1 MLSIMEQPPVD
12 PLPRPTVDGA
22 SDAVDASKAS
32 SLPGTQEAAVKDSN
46 GAQNGVESIS
56 GDADSTSKPSAA
68 AASGGDAGSD
78 VASGDANSDSGVK
91 ESQSKPAANGLDPV
105 CSVDTAVTHHPVTKP
120 ETDDQSDTA
129 TISDTKVPSSTAAMS
144 DCDAPIVV
152 PDSDTSAEAGASES
166 LNVSRSELD
175 ETREELELRLS
186 GSEGS
191 DPAPEDEDLLLR
203 DDPELVGS
211 PVKEGPVCSS
221 PRPTEDGPKNSTPT
235 PTAGDDT
242 PAAADKAVDKDE
254 PASTDQPSEPV
265 SVSPQSPDPSTA
277 NPSASSS
284 PSKPSSPA
292 SASSKPTSPSKP
304 SSPSQA
310 AADPSA
316 EAGADA
322 VMADTGE
329 VKSSEGDASQTDA
342 AEADAGDEDE
352 AQSSA
357 DPVDLPDDMFE
368 SAAALNAAEEEEER
382 VRREAKLLERRR
394 AALLTA
400 DSMDSNGD
408 SMDVDDALPPA
419 DVGDETSMDVPDG
432 NDDVTLDVPDEVTLD
447 GPEDSVDPESS
458 MPSSAAGGDDD
469 DPDDPAEVDDG
480 GDAEDTAAGSG
491 GDVDTPDIQL
501 DSEDAN
507 DATSND
513 HEVVLEDAEDS
524 PRPEDSRGAAED
536 SRGAAE
542 DSRDVSESPAA
553 SRKRPPSP
561 LSASEGSKMRRLE
574 TSTRP
579 FIAVK
584 KVQLNENNLRILQ
597 ESQERDR
604 LRLEESAA
612 ASAASGSSVSSASPP
627 ATAAAPA
634 PSAAAAG
641 ATSGAAVNGVKS
653 SLLQRVKQLTR
664 EDLETLVLE
673 KMCEAIASR
682 SVIGDMKKSA
692 EKHVVAAER
701 FQKKITHLQKQ
712 VGDLHLVVR
721 KLSAELKSRKAPSYP
736 VKITRTVGLQVTLA
750 KSVPPLTSRPRPPPS
765 SPGAPTGGAADSPA
779 GAPVSGAPTGAPAGV
794 PVTNGVLR
802 AHLTSTS
809 PIRARQVY
817 SRSPVPQGQV
827 QFRTAQP
834 QSPSHSYRGARRGR
848 PPGVTPSPVSGT
860 TVALVPVVRTMV
872 PIGSVSLPGISSS
885 PQRTVGVA
893 PAAAAAG
900 VPKSPPVYANARGR
914 PAGGHPPRPGASL
927 AGGGGGGAAD
937 VVDLTDDDDPKR
949 PTAATGR
956 GTPVTSPRRGGI
968 TSVTPVTRVGAGMTP
983 IRLKHPA
990 PFPVTPPN
998 PAVHTGQLLPPP
1010 PLLKVTRRA
1019 NGIVLSWNMELT
1031 SRHATV
1037 VSYHLF
1043 AYQEAGPV
1051 NLRANPWKKVGDVR
1065 ALPLPMACTLTQF
1078 QEGHKYHFAVRAEDS
1093 FRRRGPFSNP
1103 SSIALIGS

>member
-1 MLSIMEQPPVD
+1 MEQPPVD

-32 SLPGTQEAAVKDSN
+32 SLPGAQEAAVKDAN

-56 GDADSTSKPSAA
+56 GDVDSTSKPSAA
-68 AASGGDAGSD
+68 AASCGDAGGD
-78 VASGDANSDSGVK
+78 VASGDVNSDSGVK
-91 ESQSKPAANGLDPV
+91 ESLLEPAANGLDPV
-105 CSVDTAVTHHPVTKP
+105 SSADTAVTHDPVTKP
-120 ETDDQSDTA
+120 ETDEQSDAT
-129 TISDTKVPSSTAAMS
+129 TISDTKVPSSTAAVS

-152 PDSDTSAEAGASES
+152 PDSDTSAEAVASES

-211 PVKEGPVCSS
+211 PVKAGPVCSS

-242 PAAADKAVDKDE
+242 PAADDKSVDKDE
-254 PASTDQPSEPV
+254 PA
-265 SVSPQSPDPSTA
+265 
-277 NPSASSS
+277 
-284 PSKPSSPA
+284 K
-292 SASSKPTSPSKP
+292 
-304 SSPSQA
+304 
-310 AADPSA
+310 
-316 EAGADA
+316 AGADA

-382 VRREAKLLERRR
+382 VRREAKLHERRR
-394 AALLTA
+394 VALLA
-400 DSMDSNGD
+400 VDSMDSNGD

-419 DVGDETSMDVPDG
+419 DVGDEASMDVPDG

-469 DPDDPAEVDDG
+469 DPDDPAEIDDG

-574 TSTRP
+574 TPARP

-765 SPGAPTGGAADSPA
+765 SPGAPTSGAADASTGAPTGSPA
-779 GAPVSGAPTGAPAGV
+779 GAPASV

-900 VPKSPPVYANARGR
+900 VPSPPVYANARGR

-927 AGGGGGGAAD
+927 ATGGGGGAAD

-968 TSVTPVTRVGAGMTP
+968 TSVT
-983 IRLKHPA
+983 
-990 PFPVTPPN
+990 
-998 PAVHTGQLLPPP
+998 
-1010 PLLKVTRRA
+1010 
-1019 NGIVLSWNMELT
+1019 
-1031 SRHATV
+1031 
-1037 VSYHLF
+1037 
-1043 AYQEAGPV
+1043 
-1051 NLRANPWKKVGDVR
+1051 VR
-1065 ALPLPMACTLTQF
+1065 I
-1078 QEGHKYHFAVRAEDS
+1078 
-1093 FRRRGPFSNP
+1093 RRGRGRGEEKEGLEKMGVKENGKEMLKGVRWNKAMLFLCGT
-1103 SSIALIGS
+1103 I